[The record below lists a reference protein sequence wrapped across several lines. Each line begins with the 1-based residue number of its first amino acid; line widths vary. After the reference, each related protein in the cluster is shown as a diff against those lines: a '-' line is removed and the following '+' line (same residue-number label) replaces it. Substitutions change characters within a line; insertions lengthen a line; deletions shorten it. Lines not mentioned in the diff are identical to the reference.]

1 MESYL
6 LDWANLLL
14 RWVHV
19 ITAIAWIGSSFY
31 FVFLDSSLTPP
42 VDEDL
47 QRQGVSGELWAVH
60 GGGFYHPVKFAVKPP
75 ELPPNLHWFYWESYS
90 TWLSGMALFTVSY
103 LWSAGTY
110 LIDKSLMDWSPGA
123 AIGVALSFFVVFW
136 MLYDG
141 ICRLFGQRNF
151 RWAAPRKIRPLGG
164 QHITR
169 SEKRGGEINGDA
181 IVAALVLVLVGA
193 ASWLACHWFAGRA
206 AFMLVGAMIATAM
219 SANVF
224 FWIIP
229 GQRKVVAAI
238 KAGQPVDPVH
248 GQCGKQRSVHNT
260 YFTLPVLFAMLS
272 NHYSFTYGHPQ
283 NWLVLILM
291 MLAGALIRQFF
302 VMRHGY
308 KLGRNRNPWPYALV
322 GVLLIAGAIVWM
334 KPPPVPAS
342 QVAINSIADGAYST
356 GATGNN
362 DYVNLKKVL
371 AQHCYLCH
379 GAQLQMKNVRLD
391 SPGLLK
397 QHAQAVYQQVVV
409 SKTMPMNNST
419 GITEAERALVKQWFE
434 AGAKTP

>member
-19 ITAIAWIGSSFY
+19 ITAIAWVGSSFY

-75 ELPPNLHWFYWESYS
+75 ELPSHLHWFYWESYS
-90 TWLSGMALFTVSY
+90 TWLTGFALFTVSY

-110 LIDKSLMDWSPGA
+110 LIDRSLMDWSPGA

-141 ICRLFGQRNF
+141 ICQLFGK
-151 RWAAPRKIRPLGG
+151 RK
-164 QHITR
+164 
-169 SEKRGGEINGDA
+169 NGDA
-181 IVAALVLVLVGA
+181 IVGALVLVLVCV

-206 AFMLVGAMIATAM
+206 AFLLVGAMIATAM

-248 GQCGKQRSVHNT
+248 GQRGKQRSVHNT

-272 NHYSFTYGHPQ
+272 NHYSFTYGHPH
-283 NWLVLILM
+283 NWLVLIVM

-308 KLGRNRNPWPYALV
+308 KLGRNGNPLPYALV
-322 GVLLIAGAIVWM
+322 GVVLILGAIVWM
-334 KPPPVPAS
+334 KPPVQAVSNRIATDSIAKNTAVTRAAS
-342 QVAINSIADGAYST
+342 Q
-356 GATGNN
+356 N
-362 DYVNLKKVL
+362 DYANLQKVL
-371 AQHCYLCH
+371 EQRCYMCH
-379 GAQLQMKNVRLD
+379 GPQVQMKNVRLD
-391 SPGLLK
+391 SPALLR

-419 GITEAERALVKQWFE
+419 GITEAERGLVRQWFE
-434 AGAKTP
+434 AGAKLP